1 MKTIKLNILLNI
13 VLAFILILMI
23 FITNNLGQDE
33 SVKLDLSEKTMTPI
47 IDSHN
52 KKVVYFGFDL
62 RLDPDIEIRVYAALM
77 SYLSS
82 KTGYEFR
89 IKYEPTYELVQKDI
103 GMNITQFAAVG
114 PVSYMII
121 DLRYGNI
128 VPIVVGLDE
137 NKSMF
142 YRAVIF
148 TRLDSNITSLTDLRD
163 KSFAFGSYYST
174 QGHLIPLM
182 MLEEAGITLKDFK
195 EYVFMDSHQR
205 CAEAVISGR
214 FDAGSIQDQL
224 AYRLAKKGL
233 IKIVAVS
240 KPFPR
245 SLIIANKELDNN
257 LIETVKRALIELE
270 PFGMHR
276 NLIMWELTEFPG
288 GFAEP
293 IPEYYMVYKELVTK
307 YLLSGEE

>member
-1 MKTIKLNILLNI
+1 MFKPNVLLHF
-13 VLAFILILMI
+13 VLALILILII
-23 FITNNLGQDE
+23 FVVSNFDNSDI
-33 SVKLDLSEKTMTPI
+33 VKLDLNEKTIPPI
-47 IDSHN
+47 MDSPN

-62 RLDPDIEIRVYAALM
+62 RLDPDIEIRVYAPLM
-77 SYLSS
+77 RYLSS

-89 IKYEPTYELVQKDI
+89 IKYEPTYELVQRDI
-103 GMNITQFAAVG
+103 GMNITQFAAIG
-114 PVSYMII
+114 PVSYVFA
-121 DLRYGNI
+121 DLKYGNI
-128 VPIVVGLDE
+128 VPVVVGLDE

-148 TRLDSNITSLTDLRD
+148 TRPDSNITSLTDLRG

-182 MLEEAGITLKDFK
+182 MLEEAGVTLKDFR
-195 EYVFMDSHQR
+195 EYAFMSSHQH

-214 FDAGSIQDQL
+214 FDAGGMQDTL
-224 AYRLAKKGL
+224 AYRLAKKGM
-233 IKIVAVS
+233 IKIIAIS
-240 KPFPR
+240 KPLPR
-245 SLIIANKELDNN
+245 SLIVANKGVDNE

-276 NLIMWELTEFPG
+276 NLMMWELTEFPG

-293 IPEYYMVYKELVTK
+293 IPEYYMVYKELVRR